1 VADGRVLR
9 GWSIVEVGRMP
20 AEGRPKMGKAVA
32 WALAMVAGVIVVGWV
47 AVALLHALIG
57 GLSYLIVGAVLVG
70 GGVWL
75 YGKAKRSLAPG
86 TRTQRRIEA
95 AARTYHMRNR

>member
-1 VADGRVLR
+1 
-9 GWSIVEVGRMP
+9 
-20 AEGRPKMGKAVA
+20 MGKAVA

-57 GLSYLIVGAVLVG
+57 GLSYLIVGAVAVG

-75 YGKAKRSLAPG
+75 YGRAKRSLSPG

-95 AARTYHMRNR
+95 ATRTYRMRNR

>member
-1 VADGRVLR
+1 
-9 GWSIVEVGRMP
+9 
-20 AEGRPKMGKAVA
+20 MGKAVA

-47 AVALLHALIG
+47 GVALLHAIFG
-57 GLSYLIVGAVLVG
+57 GLSYLIVGAVLIG

-75 YGKAKRSLAPG
+75 YGRAKRALAPG

-95 AARTYHMRNR
+95 AQRTYRMRNR